1 MTKKTPKILRCNT
14 QWPLIKDIVVYIRA
28 VVHNKHKFYTAIIGS
43 QIRLYPFVVTLFVA
57 QEKHGDILELREAS
71 EGIQPGFGSVDLC
84 EVTDIQRQNEV
95 LGVFW
100 HFRGSYTRSRSVSTE
115 RENILNS

>member
-1 MTKKTPKILRCNT
+1 MTKNPQILRCNT

-28 VVHNKHKFYTAIIGS
+28 VVHNKHEFYAAIIDS
-43 QIRLYPFVVTLFVA
+43 QIRLDPFVVTLFVA
-57 QEKHGDILELREAS
+57 QQKHGDILELREAS
-71 EGIQPGFGSVDLC
+71 EGIQPGFGSVNLC
-84 EVTDIQRQNEV
+84 KVTDIQRQNKV

-100 HFRGSYTRSRSVSTE
+100 HFRGSYTRSCSVSTE